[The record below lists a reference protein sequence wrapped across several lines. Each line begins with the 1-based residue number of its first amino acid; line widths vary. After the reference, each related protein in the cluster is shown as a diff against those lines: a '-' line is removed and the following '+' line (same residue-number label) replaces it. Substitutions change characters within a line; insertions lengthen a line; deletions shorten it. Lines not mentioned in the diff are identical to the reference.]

1 MPEQEVCCQG
11 GLLLP
16 SPLAQL
22 KQDALR
28 GDLQL
33 WVGNECVC
41 KAQLTLLTE
50 P

>member
-16 SPLAQL
+16 SQLAQL
-22 KQDALR
+22 KQGALH

-33 WVGNECVC
+33 RVGNECVC